1 MHYGTRVIII
11 IIRRRIYVQR
21 GLQLQDYWPWCTAVV
36 VNKVII
42 FLDKIHLLPTDGL
55 PSQSAKSI
63 YYVPAIIHQNLLTCF
78 SGKKQWRFQRGIIF
92 TKTYDDVS
100 SNTKGMICKTQRN
113 SFTIRTN
120 ASRSHKKYIHRKS
133 DFIKYFYS
141 VINQWYDFQLSL
153 FTRLGQ

>member
-100 SNTKGMICKTQRN
+100 SNTKENDLQNT
-113 SFTIRTN
+113 
-120 ASRSHKKYIHRKS
+120 KK
-133 DFIKYFYS
+133 FFYYNKIIQCYQS
-141 VINQWYDFQLSL
+141 MVRFSIVFNY
-153 FTRLGQ
+153 